1 QNPLI
6 FGKGT
11 YLNVEPGK

>member
-1 QNPLI
+1 QYPLI

>member
-1 QNPLI
+1 RPLI

-11 YLNVEPGK
+11 YLEVERCK

>member
-11 YLNVEPGK
+11 YLNVEPSK

>member
-1 QNPLI
+1 RPLI

-11 YLNVEPGK
+11 YLEVERRK

>member
-1 QNPLI
+1 RPLI

-11 YLNVEPGK
+11 YLEVEQHK

>member
-1 QNPLI
+1 HYPLI